1 MYNKFQTFVYIL
13 CGICYCTIISPIY
26 NSSLLSAINR
36 FVYVS
41 MSGEATE
48 RNQLELELKKVAS
61 NLEVMQRGREDLCKR
76 YSETKAHTLSGY
88 PEGNY
93 KNQLE
98 ASKETVASLSKE
110 NSALQL
116 DQYCQTARNTTLSF
130 ENQRLELCLDQ
141 AGRENENLKRCVT
154 ELETTVLSIQD
165 TYNELFCLKEKLIL
179 DNDTMDKELLELRSY
194 KSLLQEREARASE
207 ELNSIISERNDEM
220 SQLSSKMSAL
230 STAASERSAKEE
242 TIATLN
248 EVSKKRVC
256 ELKAELETATKSNS
270 EFQKEL
276 HHVKCELGSLQGEL
290 EISNKRFERK
300 AEQLEQET
308 SDFKE
313 CKKTLETNLEQF
325 EKQSSSR
332 EHVLQNTIDGLRLT
346 HSVSNVATK
355 LFSRRSKS

>member
-1 MYNKFQTFVYIL
+1 
-13 CGICYCTIISPIY
+13 
-26 NSSLLSAINR
+26 
-36 FVYVS
+36 
-41 MSGEATE
+41 
-48 RNQLELELKKVAS
+48 
-61 NLEVMQRGREDLCKR
+61 MQRGREDLCKR
-76 YSETKAHTLSGY
+76 YSETKALRL
-88 PEGNY
+88 EGKLVELGKY

-110 NSALQL
+110 NSALKL
-116 DQYCQTARNTTLSF
+116 DLHYETAKHTTF
-130 ENQRLELCLDQ
+130 
-141 AGRENENLKRCVT
+141 
-154 ELETTVLSIQD
+154 
-165 TYNELFCLKEKLIL
+165 
-179 DNDTMDKELLELRSY
+179 
-194 KSLLQEREARASE
+194 
-207 ELNSIISERNDEM
+207 
-220 SQLSSKMSAL
+220 SAL
-230 STAASERSAKEE
+230 TTAVSERSAKEE
-242 TIATLN
+242 TSATLN
-248 EVSKKRVC
+248 EVSKERVC

-290 EISNKRFERK
+290 EISNKRFEKK
-300 AEQLEQET
+300 AEQLKQET

>member
-1 MYNKFQTFVYIL
+1 MAF
-13 CGICYCTIISPIY
+13 CYWTIISPIY

-41 MSGEATE
+41 MSETTE
-48 RNQLELELKKVAS
+48 
-61 NLEVMQRGREDLCKR
+61 
-76 YSETKAHTLSGY
+76 
-88 PEGNY
+88 NY

-116 DQYCQTARNTTLSF
+116 DLYFQTAKHATFSS

-141 AGRENENLKRCVT
+141 AGRENQNLKRRVT

-165 TYNELFCLKEKLIL
+165 TYNQLFCLKEKLIL

-207 ELNSIISERNDEM
+207 ELNSIISQRNDDEII
-220 SQLSSKMSAL
+220 QLSFKMSAL
-230 STAASERSAKEE
+230 TTAASERSAKEE

-256 ELKAELETATKSNS
+256 ELEAELETATKSNS
-270 EFQKEL
+270 AFQKEL

-290 EISNKRFERK
+290 EISNERFE
-300 AEQLEQET
+300 
-308 SDFKE
+308 
-313 CKKTLETNLEQF
+313 KKKNSWNL
-325 EKQSSSR
+325 KLRISR
-332 EHVLQNTIDGLRLT
+332 NAKKHLKLTWNKLR
-346 HSVSNVATK
+346 SNH
-355 LFSRRSKS
+355 LHGRLCY